1 LTLDAPPVADIKS
14 IARLSR
20 TRRPL
25 RLPRQNAETEIG
37 SGWVSLHW
45 HRRTSDRNSNP
56 VKCGQPSS
64 FNGAAMKGKGRS
76 AVAHKALRAIAI
88 PAACFHGLL
97 LSLGGAPQL
106 QTTPEQ
112 VAQLRASLQTN
123 PEDLAAR
130 ERLINYYFDEATAPP
145 RFRRTPQHDAEFTEQ
160 MLWIIRY
167 HPESRALALMAPAI
181 RAGFL
186 SAPGVDSAV
195 AASLDDALSQLPKS
209 PELLF
214 NASFFFR
221 KSRAAHALE
230 LLQRAREL
238 DSTKNSDRY
247 LYAIAEIYR
256 TASIIDLYPQDRL
269 FRPQNQNGIEVTPE
283 EAGDLHREVERSSDP
298 ALLGEVGTLLARGT
312 NGAHGTE
319 LLERAVT
326 LEPLNPKWSVELRF
340 AKNLA
345 AAPRAAG
352 IAPTQ
357 VSEVQ
362 IPPLLPSIVMP
373 SSGDDKSVPPKYAV
387 VVTLSVG
394 PRQTPRLAVGEGY
407 PSLVSKVDPEYT
419 EQARRSGLSGTVL
432 LRTVIDENGAPT
444 QVAVI
449 RGLGS
454 GLDEKAIECVK
465 QWRFHPAVT
474 KDGRPIP
481 VEVSLEVNFGFP
493 KHLSQGSTQP
503 IPPVPTQPSPPVS
516 KPVPMPEIAGPE
528 GSMSLTV
535 VADYG
540 QIYIYDSARLDS
552 ERRRQFFADR
562 ERNVF
567 GDALQ
572 DALADGIKSRR
583 FVGTSRGL
591 IDLMTPGQYN
601 FKTPM
606 LVEVRQHEPGDDR
619 QEWDHEVDLDLDI
632 PSGVLLFEGSG
643 GSGIKRIK
651 VPPGL
656 YRARVSGRGFVA
668 RGFAGAS
675 GNDSYRLRLWPRQE
689 DTEPVLRKSWLGWAG
704 YR

>member
-1 LTLDAPPVADIKS
+1 
-14 IARLSR
+14 
-20 TRRPL
+20 
-25 RLPRQNAETEIG
+25 
-37 SGWVSLHW
+37 
-45 HRRTSDRNSNP
+45 
-56 VKCGQPSS
+56 
-64 FNGAAMKGKGRS
+64 M
-76 AVAHKALRAIAI
+76 
-88 PAACFHGLL
+88 
-97 LSLGGAPQL
+97 

-112 VAQLRASLQTN
+112 AAQLRASLQTN
-123 PEDLAAR
+123 PEDLSAR

-145 RFRRTPQHDAEFTEQ
+145 RFKRTPLQDAEFTEQ
-160 MLWIIRY
+160 MLWIIRH

-195 AASLDDALSQLPKS
+195 AAGLDDALARLPKS

-221 KSRAAHALE
+221 KGRAPQALE

-238 DSTKNSDRY
+238 DAAKNSERY
-247 LYAIAEIYR
+247 LFAMAEIYT
-256 TASIIDLYPQDRL
+256 TASIIDLYPQDRF
-269 FRPQNQNGIEVTPE
+269 FRLQNRNAIEVTPR
-283 EAGDLHREVERSSDP
+283 EAGDLRREVERSSDP
-298 ALLGEVGTLLARGT
+298 ALLVEVGKLLARDT
-312 NGAHGTE
+312 NGAHGSE

-326 LEPLNPKWSVELRF
+326 LDPLNPKWSRELRF
-340 AKNLA
+340 AKNLG
-345 AAPRAAG
+345 AP
-352 IAPTQ
+352 APASAPKQ

-362 IPPLLPSIVMP
+362 IPPLLPSIVM
-373 SSGDDKSVPPKYAV
+373 SSTPDDKSGPPKYAALL
-387 VVTLSVG
+387 TLSVG
-394 PRQTPRLAVGEGY
+394 PGQTPRLAVGEGY
-407 PSLVSKVDPEYT
+407 PRLVSKVDPEYT
-419 EQARRSGLSGTVL
+419 EQARRLGLRGTVL
-432 LRTVIDENGAPT
+432 LRTVIDENGMPT
-444 QVAVI
+444 QIAVI

-465 QWRFHPAVT
+465 QWRFRPAVK
-474 KDGRPIP
+474 KDGHPTP
-481 VEVSLEVNFGFP
+481 VEVSLEVNFGLP
-493 KHLSQGSTQP
+493 PDLSQRSAQP
-503 IPPVPTQPSPPVS
+503 IPPAPAPPSPPVP

-540 QIYIYDSARLDS
+540 QIYIYDVARLDS

-562 ERNVF
+562 EKDVY

-572 DALADGIKSRR
+572 DALADGVKSRR

-643 GSGIKRIK
+643 GSGIQRIK
-651 VPPGL
+651 VPPGR

-668 RGFAGAS
+668 LGFRGAN

-689 DTEPVLRKSWLGWAG
+689 DTEPVLRKSWPGWAG

>member
-1 LTLDAPPVADIKS
+1 V
-14 IARLSR
+14 
-20 TRRPL
+20 
-25 RLPRQNAETEIG
+25 
-37 SGWVSLHW
+37 V
-45 HRRTSDRNSNP
+45 
-56 VKCGQPSS
+56 
-64 FNGAAMKGKGRS
+64 
-76 AVAHKALRAIAI
+76 HKALRAIPI
-88 PAACFHGLL
+88 PAVCIHGLL

-112 VAQLRASLQTN
+112 AAQLRASLQTN
-123 PEDLAAR
+123 SEDLAAR

-145 RFRRTPQHDAEFTEQ
+145 RVQRTPLPDAEFSEQ
-160 MLWIIRY
+160 MLWIIRH

-186 SAPGVDSAV
+186 SAPGADSAV
-195 AASLDDALSQLPKS
+195 AAGLDAALARLPKS

-221 KSRAAHALE
+221 KGHAPHALE

-238 DSTKNSDRY
+238 DSAKNSERY
-247 LYAIAEIYR
+247 LFAMAEIYT
-256 TASIIDLYPQDRL
+256 TASIIDLYPQDR
-269 FRPQNQNGIEVTPE
+269 FFQGRNRNGIEVTPR
-283 EAGDLHREVERSSDP
+283 EAGDLRREAERSSDP
-298 ALLGEVGTLLARGT
+298 ALLVEVGKLLARDT
-312 NGAHGTE
+312 NGAHGSE

-326 LEPLNPKWSVELRF
+326 LDPLNPKWSSELRF
-340 AKNLA
+340 AKNLG
-345 AAPRAAG
+345 AAPKPAG
-352 IAPTQ
+352 IAPKQ
-357 VSEVQ
+357 VPEVQ

-373 SSGDDKSVPPKYAV
+373 STGDDKSGPPKYAV
-387 VVTLSVG
+387 VAMLSVAG
-394 PRQTPRLAVGEGY
+394 QPPRLAVGEGY

-419 EQARRSGLSGTVL
+419 EQARRAGLRGTVL
-432 LRTVIDENGAPT
+432 LRTLIDENGMPT

-465 QWRFHPAVT
+465 QWRFRPAVKKDGHPA
-474 KDGRPIP
+474 P
-481 VEVSLEVNFGFP
+481 VEVSLEVNFGLP
-493 KHLSQGSTQP
+493 QDLSQRSAQP
-503 IPPVPTQPSPPVS
+503 IPPVPPQPNPPVP

-528 GSMSLTV
+528 GSMPLTV

-540 QIYIYDSARLDS
+540 QIYIYDSARLDN

-562 ERNVF
+562 ERDVY

-572 DALADGIKSRR
+572 DALADGVKSRR

-643 GSGIKRIK
+643 GSGIQRIK
-651 VPPGL
+651 VPPGR

-668 RGFAGAS
+668 LGFAGAN

>member
-1 LTLDAPPVADIKS
+1 V
-14 IARLSR
+14 
-20 TRRPL
+20 
-25 RLPRQNAETEIG
+25 
-37 SGWVSLHW
+37 
-45 HRRTSDRNSNP
+45 
-56 VKCGQPSS
+56 
-64 FNGAAMKGKGRS
+64 RS
-76 AVAHKALRAIAI
+76 AI
-88 PAACFHGLL
+88 PAACIHGLL
-97 LSLGGAPQL
+97 LSLAGAPQL
-106 QTTPEQ
+106 QTTPDQ
-112 VAQLRASLQTN
+112 AAQLRASLQTN

-145 RFRRTPQHDAEFTEQ
+145 RFKRMPLHDAEFTEQ

-167 HPESRALALMAPAI
+167 RPESRALALMAPSI

-195 AASLDDALSQLPKS
+195 AAGLDDAVARLPKS

-221 KSRAAHALE
+221 KGRAAHALE

-238 DSTKNSDRY
+238 DSAKNGERY
-247 LYAIAEIYR
+247 LYAMAEIYIA
-256 TASIIDLYPQDRL
+256 ASVIDLYPQDRF
-269 FRPQNQNGIEVTPE
+269 FRRQNRNGIEVTPE
-283 EAGDLHREVERSSDP
+283 EAGHLRREVERSSDP
-298 ALLGEVGTLLARGT
+298 ALLGEVGKLLARGT
-312 NGAHGTE
+312 NGAHGLE
-319 LLERAVT
+319 FLERAVT
-326 LEPLNPKWSVELRF
+326 LDPLNPKWSGELRL
-340 AKNLA
+340 AKNQLA
-345 AAPRAAG
+345 AAAAS
-352 IAPTQ
+352 APNQ

-362 IPPLLPSIVMP
+362 IPPLLPSIVR
-373 SSGDDKSVPPKYAV
+373 SSTRDDKSLPPKYAV
-387 VVTLSVG
+387 FAMLSVG
-394 PRQTPRLAVGEGY
+394 EGQTPRLAVGEGY
-407 PSLVSKVDPEYT
+407 PRLVSKVDPEYT
-419 EQARRSGLSGTVL
+419 EQARRTSLSGTVL
-432 LRTVIDENGAPT
+432 LRTVIDENGVPT

-465 QWRFHPAVT
+465 QWHFHPAVK
-474 KDGRPIP
+474 KDRRPIP
-481 VEVSLEVNFGFP
+481 VEVSLEVNFRLP
-493 KHLSQGSTQP
+493 KDLSQGSARP
-503 IPPVPTQPSPPVS
+503 FPPVPAQPSPPVS
-516 KPVPMPEIAGPE
+516 EPVPMPEIAGSE
-528 GSMSLTV
+528 GTMSLTV

-562 ERNVF
+562 ERDVY

-572 DALADGIKSRR
+572 EALADGIKSRR

-643 GSGIKRIK
+643 GSGIQRIK
-651 VPPGL
+651 VPPGR
-656 YRARVSGRGFVA
+656 YRTRVSGRGFVA
-668 RGFAGAS
+668 LGFAGAN

-689 DTEPVLRKSWLGWAG
+689 DTEPVLRKSWPGWAG